1 MASAGVEV
9 KKGNEIPTGMGPL
22 WVRVFW
28 LLDSK
33 VSWILLFTSG
43 LCCAVSMFL
52 ITADVVGRYFF
63 NSPIP
68 GTLEVTE
75 FMLCM
80 IVFGGLTYLEIRGEH
95 VRILLIYSRLSA
107 KAQFALSIFAKGLGF
122 LFFGLMTWQTFRSAL
137 HSFIIQEA
145 TWGEVSVPLWIGKT
159 FIFLG
164 CLMVTL
170 HLLGSFGLDLFR
182 RERRE
187 TRGEE
192 KKGVG

>member
-1 MASAGVEV
+1 MV
-9 KKGNEIPTGMGPL
+9 K
-22 WVRVFW
+22 VFQ

-33 VSWILLFTSG
+33 LSRISLFVSG

-107 KAQFALSIFAKGLGF
+107 KVQFALNVFAKGLGF
-122 LFFGLMTWQTFRSAL
+122 LFFGLMTWQTFRNAL

-145 TWGEVSVPLWIGKT
+145 TWGEVSVPLWIGKA

-164 CLMVTL
+164 CLMLTL
-170 HLLGSFGLDLFR
+170 HLLGSFGLDVFG
-182 RERRE
+182 RERGE
-187 TRGEE
+187 TGGEE
-192 KKGVG
+192 KRGAG

>member
-1 MASAGVEV
+1 MVGPEVEV
-9 KKGNEIPTGMGPL
+9 KKGEEMPTHMGPFL
-22 WVRVFW
+22 VRVFRD
-28 LLDSK
+28 LDSK
-33 VSWILLFTSG
+33 VSRVLLFFSG
-43 LCCAVSMFL
+43 LCCAVSMLL

>member
-1 MASAGVEV
+1 MV
-9 KKGNEIPTGMGPL
+9 K
-22 WVRVFW
+22 VFQ
-28 LLDSK
+28 LLDFK
-33 VSWILLFTSG
+33 VSQVLLFISG

-107 KAQFALSIFAKGLGF
+107 KAQFVLSVFAKGLGF
-122 LFFGLMTWQTFRSAL
+122 LFFGLMTWQTFRNAL

-145 TWGEVSVPLWIGKT
+145 TWGEVSVPLWIGKS

-164 CLMVTL
+164 CLILTL
-170 HLLGSFGLDLFR
+170 HLLGSFWLDVFGR
-182 RERRE
+182 GRGE
-187 TRGEE
+187 TGGEE
-192 KKGVG
+192 KRGAG